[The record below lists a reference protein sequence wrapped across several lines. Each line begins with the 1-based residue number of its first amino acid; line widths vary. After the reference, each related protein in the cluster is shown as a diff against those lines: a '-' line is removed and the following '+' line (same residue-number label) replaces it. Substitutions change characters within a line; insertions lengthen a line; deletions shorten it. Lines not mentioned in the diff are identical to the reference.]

1 MLDNHTTKDLFDLL
15 NKRIQQDTFYMLS
28 YFTTNEEAAITRNLE
43 LLLAEQYLRVAQKLL
58 EGIK

>member
-43 LLLAEQYLRVAQKLL
+43 LLLAEKCLRMVQELL
-58 EGIK
+58 EGTK

>member
-28 YFTTNEEAAITRNLE
+28 YFTTNEEVALARNLE
-43 LLLAEQYLRVAQKLL
+43 LLLAEKYLKLAQELL
-58 EGIK
+58 EGTK

>member
-43 LLLAEQYLRVAQKLL
+43 LLLAEKYLRMVQELL
-58 EGIK
+58 EGTK

>member
-15 NKRIQQDTFYMLS
+15 NKRIQQDTFYMLN

-43 LLLAEQYLRVAQKLL
+43 LLLAERYLRMVQELL
-58 EGIK
+58 EGTK

>member
-43 LLLAEQYLRVAQKLL
+43 LLLAERYLRMVQELL
-58 EGIK
+58 EGTK